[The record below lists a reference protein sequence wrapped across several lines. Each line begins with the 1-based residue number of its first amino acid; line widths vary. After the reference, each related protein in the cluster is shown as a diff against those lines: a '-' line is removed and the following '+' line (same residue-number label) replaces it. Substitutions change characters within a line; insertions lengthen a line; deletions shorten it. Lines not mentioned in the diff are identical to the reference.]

1 MRLAALD
8 MGSNSFHLL
17 VVQVRE
23 DGGFLPLTREKEMLR
38 LGDVVTRH
46 GLITPEAEERA
57 VAAVRRLRGLADA
70 AGAQELVVCATSAIR
85 EAANSGEVVDRIRQE
100 TGVRVRVIGGMEE
113 ARLIFRAVQA
123 SILIDPGPAL
133 ALDLGGGSME
143 IMVGDSASLHW
154 ARSVKLGVA
163 RLTAE
168 LVRHDPPSTGDLK
181 RLEKRVDEVLEPLAG
196 EVTARGPRMVV
207 GTSGTFCT
215 LVRMIEARRAGALP
229 TSVNQLTVSREDIDA
244 LAEELARTP
253 VAARRRMPG
262 LDERRADLI
271 LAGAVIAQ
279 GALRLF
285 GGDGLTAGDWALREG
300 MVLDAI
306 DRHDPTEFSGDPRAI
321 RRASVLSL
329 CRRCGWDE
337 VHSTQVAR
345 LALQLFDGTA
355 ALHRLCGDD
364 RELLEY
370 GALLHDIGE
379 HVSPE
384 GHHKHTAYLIEHGRL
399 RGFEPAEVAVLAT
412 LGRYHLRGDPKPAFE
427 PFGRLDVDRQREVR
441 MLVGLLRV
449 ADGLDRSHGAT
460 VGDLDVMVG
469 RASLRIAVA
478 AHGEAELELWGA
490 RRKLD
495 LLERAL
501 GRTILVEAA
510 HPSALARQRLRG
522 A

>member
-46 GLITPEAEERA
+46 GAITPEAEERA
-57 VAAVRRLRGLADA
+57 VAAARRLSGLAEA
-70 AGAQELVVCATSAIR
+70 AGAQELVACATSAIR
-85 EAANSGEVVDRIRQE
+85 EAANSGQVVDRIRQE
-100 TGVRVRVIGGMEE
+100 TGIRVRVIGGVEE

-133 ALDLGGGSME
+133 ALDLGGGSLE
-143 IMVGDSASLHW
+143 IMIGDARLLHW
-154 ARSVKLGVA
+154 AQSVKLGVA

-168 LVRHDPPSTGDLK
+168 LVRHDPPSSGDVK
-181 RLEKRVDEVLEPLAG
+181 RLEKRIDEALEPLAA
-196 EVTARGPRMVV
+196 EVSAFGPKMVI

-215 LVRMIEARRAGALP
+215 LARMIEARRSGTLP
-229 TSVNQLTVSREDIDA
+229 TSVNQLTISRAEIDE
-244 LAEELARTP
+244 LADELARTP

-279 GALRLF
+279 GALRHF
-285 GGDGLTAGDWALREG
+285 GGSGLTAGDWALREG

-306 DRHDPTEFSGDPRAI
+306 DRHDPTEFSGDPRAM

-337 VHSTQVAR
+337 THSTQVAR

-355 ALHRLCGDD
+355 SLHRLPGSD

-412 LGRYHLRGDPKPAFE
+412 LGRYHLRGDPKAAFE
-427 PFGRLDVDRQREVR
+427 PFGRLDTDRQGQERT
-441 MLVGLLRV
+441 LVGLLRV
-449 ADGLDRSHGAT
+449 ADGLDRSHAAN
-460 VGDLDVMVG
+460 VGEVDLMMNRSSV
-469 RASLRIAVA
+469 RIVVA
-478 AHGEAELELWGA
+478 AHGDAELELWGA
-490 RRKLD
+490 RRKVD
-495 LLERAL
+495 LLERVL
-501 GRTILVEAA
+501 DQPIIVETA
-510 HPSALARQRLRG
+510 HPSSLARQRLRG

>member
-46 GLITPEAEERA
+46 GYVTPEAEDRA
-57 VAAVRRLRGLADA
+57 VAAVRRLCGLADA
-70 AGAQELVVCATSAIR
+70 AGAEELVVCATSAIR
-85 EAANSGEVVDRIRQE
+85 EAANSGEVVDRIREE
-100 TGVRVRVIGGMEE
+100 TGVRARVIGGLEE

-133 ALDLGGGSME
+133 ALDLGGGSLE
-143 IMVGDSASLHW
+143 VMVGDARALHW
-154 ARSVKLGVA
+154 ARSAKLGVA

-168 LVRHDPPSTGDLK
+168 LVRHDPASTGDRK

-196 EVTARGPRMVV
+196 EVAAFAPRMVV

-215 LVRMIEARRAGALP
+215 LARMIEARRSGTLP
-229 TSVNQLTVSREDIDA
+229 TSVNQLTVTRAEIDA
-244 LAEELARTP
+244 LADELASSS
-253 VAARRRMPG
+253 VAARRRLPG

-279 GALRLF
+279 GALRTF
-285 GGDGLTAGDWALREG
+285 AGEGLTVGDWALREG

-337 VHSTQVAR
+337 VHSSQVAR

-355 ALHRLCGDD
+355 GLHRLGGAD

-412 LGRYHLRGDPKPAFE
+412 LGRYHLRGDPKAVFE
-427 PFGRLDVDRQREVR
+427 PFGRLDTDRQRQVR
-441 MLVGLLRV
+441 VLVGLLRV
-449 ADGLDRSHGAT
+449 ADGLDRSHAAT
-460 VGDLDVMVG
+460 VGDLDVMAGRPSIRIVVG
-469 RASLRIAVA
+469 
-478 AHGEAELELWGA
+478 AHGDPELEVWGA

-501 GRTILVEAA
+501 GRPVMVDAA
-510 HPSALARQRLRG
+510 HPGTLARQRLRG